1 RSFLKQALARGTSE
15 DREAL
20 RELLAR
26 TARGLAA
33 LHGCGVRGPVVTW
46 AQDMAEL
53 RDRVARLAPW
63 VPGLHDALEAPL
75 SRLEALAAESPP
87 QAPVPSHRSFRPTQ
101 ILVHEGRVAFI
112 DFDGFCEAEPAMD
125 LARFRATAKN
135 IGIRVGVDEAE
146 QERSPAWLLARAA
159 EVDRL
164 CDLFLSEYERV
175 ASVSRVRVAL
185 WETVYLLMH
194 TLNSWL
200 KVKPETLAGNIL
212 CLERHLR
219 QSTLPLLG

>member
-1 RSFLKQALARGTSE
+1 M
-15 DREAL
+15 
-20 RELLAR
+20 
-26 TARGLAA
+26 
-33 LHGCGVRGPVVTW
+33 GVRGPVVTW

-53 RDRVARLAPW
+53 RDRVARLTPW

-75 SRLEALAAESPP
+75 SRLEALAAEFPP

-125 LARFRATAKN
+125 LGRFRATAKN

-194 TLNSWL
+194 TLNSWR